1 MEKKSSR
8 AWSRRE
14 LLESGGLI
22 AGATLAG
29 GASAAARPRVEPE
42 LRIGKDIYS
51 SIGVKPVINC
61 RGTFT
66 ILSGSTSLPEVK
78 RAMEEASRHYVNLDE
93 LMEGVG
99 RRLAELTKAEW
110 GIVTAGCSAAQT
122 LATSARVAGTH
133 PQKKRR
139 IPDLRGMKNEVVIPR
154 PSRNVYDHGVRMA
167 GVKMV
172 TVDNLEQLEA

>member
-1 MEKKSSR
+1 MATKSSR

-29 GASAAARPRVEPE
+29 GASAAARPHVEPE

-78 RAMEEASRHYVNLDE
+78 RAMDEASRHYVNLDE
-93 LMEGVG
+93 HGRCRAPARNTKGVG
-99 RRLAELTKAEW
+99 HRDRRLFR
-110 GIVTAGCSAAQT
+110 GRNPGCACGGTSPEN
-122 LATSARVAGTH
+122 ATHS
-133 PQKKRR
+133 
-139 IPDLRGMKNEVVIPR
+139 DLVGMKNEVVIPR
-154 PSRNVYDHGVRMA
+154 YSRNV
-167 GVKMV
+167 
-172 TVDNLEQLEA
+172 